1 MGAWS
6 LSQNGSLEVGAQPS
20 VLVVGAGMAGLVTAR
35 LLHDSGFPVTVVEA
49 RDRIGG
55 RTWTDDRLGAP
66 CDLGASWIH
75 HADRNPLSEWCRS
88 AGIDLIY
95 APLGARRFYEDGEFV
110 RLGALMRRCW
120 RGMLLAGL
128 RVGWSTLHS
137 RLSKATLASVADVTE
152 TLIGNAR
159 LPLRD
164 RQLLAWIVSASEG
177 VQGAPAEMINLKNWY
192 PAESNSVNA
201 LPVGGYRRLVTNVA
215 DGLQMQLNTP
225 VEALAHDQHGVTA
238 HTASGAMRAEIAV
251 ITVPLGI
258 LKSGRLRF
266 DPPLLA
272 DKQQA
277 ISRIGFGGDAVLNKL
292 HLRFERQFWPDTLER
307 CIVLPADPRQRGRFT
322 NWINALPVYGQP
334 ILLSF
339 CSGRAAAELDRSA
352 SDEQVVAEALV
363 NLARLLNRPVPDPVG
378 YHFTRWLSDPWALGS
393 YSYASI
399 HSSDA
404 DRRLYAEPIA
414 NRIFF
419 AGEATQTEDYGT
431 VNAALLSGE
440 QAASAIFRQT
450 TGREPDRSRLPYRY
464 AEKRG

>member
-1 MGAWS
+1 MGNWS
-6 LSQNGSLEVGAQPS
+6 LSKDGSSEVGLLPR
-20 VLVVGAGMAGLVTAR
+20 VLVVGAGISGLVTAR

-75 HADRNPLSEWCRS
+75 HADRNPLTRWCQS
-88 AGIDLIY
+88 AGIELIY
-95 APLGARRFYEDGEFV
+95 APVGPRRFYDKGEFI
-110 RLGALMRRCW
+110 RLNALMRRCW
-120 RGMLLAGL
+120 RGMMLAGL
-128 RVGWSTLHS
+128 RVGWSTLRS
-137 RLSKATLASVADVTE
+137 RLTNTALASVADATE
-152 TLIGNAR
+152 TLIADPR
-159 LPLRD
+159 LPLLD

-177 VQGAPAEMINLKNWY
+177 VQGAPAQMIDLENWY
-192 PAESNSVNA
+192 PGESNGVNA
-201 LPVGGYRRLVTNVA
+201 LPVGGYRRLVNDVTA
-215 DGLQMQLNTP
+215 GLTVQLNTP
-225 VEALAHDQHGVTA
+225 VEVLAHDQHGVTL

-266 DPPLLA
+266 DPPLPA
-272 DKQQA
+272 AKQQA
-277 ISRIGFGGDAVLNKL
+277 IARIGFGGDAVLNKL

-307 CIVLPADPRQRGRFT
+307 CIILPADPHRRGRFT

-339 CSGRAAAELDRSA
+339 CSGRAAADLDRNA
-352 SDEQVVAEALV
+352 RDEEIVAEAMG
-363 NLARLLNRPVPDPVG
+363 NLARLLNRPVPDPVD
-378 YHFTRWLSDPWALGS
+378 YHFTRWLSDPWTLGS

-404 DRRLYAEPIA
+404 DRRMYAQPIG
-414 NRIFF
+414 NRIYF

-440 QAASAIFRQT
+440 KAAAAIFRQA
-450 TGREPDRSRLPYRY
+450 TGCEPDLSRLPYWY
-464 AEKRG
+464 EEKRG